1 MGKRK
6 DMPASFDGME
16 ERFFDA
22 IGRIKEGKP
31 ECPELAKKARLGKLR
46 LTVSAVALEAGAMTN
61 GKWKGLSRTS
71 IGHAK
76 CRYPKVYAAI
86 MAEEDAVPGKN
97 DLRSINRDLRGQ
109 NRDLEHKL
117 KLALV
122 EQAALYRQMEA
133 REKEVKDKLDEIARV
148 QARGNRSA
156 DSTPVTPIRSNI
168 AAIRNK
174 EKE

>member
-6 DMPASFDGME
+6 DMPVSFDGME
-16 ERFFDA
+16 ERFFNA

-31 ECPELAKKARLGKLR
+31 ECPELAKKAWIGKLR

-71 IGHAK
+71 IGHTK

-86 MAEEDAVPGKN
+86 MGEDDAVPDKS
-97 DLRSINRDLRGQ
+97 DLRSINRDLREK
-109 NRDLEHKL
+109 NRDLERQL
-117 KLALV
+117 KLALA
-122 EQAALYRQMEA
+122 EQAALYRQREA
-133 REKEVKDKLDEIARV
+133 REKEVKDKLGEIARV

-156 DSTPVTPIRSNI
+156 DSMAMTPIRSNI